1 MDKKHCNM
9 NTRRKKNTDPSPA
22 HPRTGRDSGRDH
34 PEVVFTVV
42 VSVALIVLSIGVTT
56 DTDSI
61 WRRVWISLAE
71 STHALAVPPG
81 VWLRAAG
88 ALEISFGVA
97 HDNLRAACGLLS
109 MMSVE
114 DGDIFTVPRDSDLLA
129 VVLVTMLHG
138 FHRGGALGRL
148 AVGWLEASRVV
159 WIGASRLRA
168 SERWVRCASADKLK
182 RKRTARQTSSG
193 S

>member
-1 MDKKHCNM
+1 M
-9 NTRRKKNTDPSPA
+9 
-22 HPRTGRDSGRDH
+22 
-34 PEVVFTVV
+34 
-42 VSVALIVLSIGVTT
+42 
-56 DTDSI
+56 
-61 WRRVWISLAE
+61 WISLAE
-71 STHALAVPPG
+71 PTHALAVPPG

-109 MMSVE
+109 TMSVE
-114 DGDIFTVPRDSDLLA
+114 DGDILTVPRDSDLFA
-129 VVLVTMLHG
+129 VLLVTMPHA
-138 FHRGGALGRL
+138 FYRGGALGRL

-159 WIGASRLRA
+159 GIRASRLRA
-168 SERWVRCASADKLK
+168 SERWVRCVSADNHK

>member
-1 MDKKHCNM
+1 M
-9 NTRRKKNTDPSPA
+9 
-22 HPRTGRDSGRDH
+22 
-34 PEVVFTVV
+34 
-42 VSVALIVLSIGVTT
+42 
-56 DTDSI
+56 
-61 WRRVWISLAE
+61 WISLAE
-71 STHALAVPPG
+71 STHALAVSPG

-97 HDNLRAACGLLS
+97 HDNLRAACESLS

-114 DGDIFTVPRDSDLLA
+114 DGDILTVPRDSDLFA
-129 VVLVTMLHG
+129 VVPVAMLHG

-159 WIGASRLRA
+159 GVGASRLRA
-168 SERWVRCASADKLK
+168 SERWVRYVSADKHK

-193 S
+193 P